1 MKLFKKKDGGIVQ
14 LIGKEKMQEWPVE
27 LPLVFIEYIK
37 DKQLGTY
44 GDTKVEKEI
53 SAYLDEILKDVAIPR
68 LISVLG
74 GDDQEEIILALKR
87 IEELSKK
94 NTEMARPIKPY
105 LENLLKNQNQNI
117 VKLAQSIT
125 DNFQKADR
133 KKELAK
139 KRSIMREKEK
149 QFLAGKIS
157 GEEYAKAR
165 REYLT
170 LKD

>member
-1 MKLFKKKDGGIVQ
+1 
-14 LIGKEKMQEWPVE
+14 MQEWPVE
-27 LPLVFIEYIK
+27 LPLVFIEYIR

-44 GDTKVEKEI
+44 RDSKVEKEI
-53 SAYLDEILKDVAIPR
+53 STYLDEILKDVAIPR
-68 LISVLG
+68 LISVLEG
-74 GDDQEEIILALKR
+74 EDQEEIILALNR

-94 NTEMARPIKPY
+94 NAEMARPIKPY
-105 LENLLKNQNQNI
+105 LDNLLKNKNKNI
-117 VKLAQSIT
+117 TKLAQSIS

-133 KKELAK
+133 RKELAK
-139 KRSIMREKEK
+139 KRKIMREKET

-170 LKD
+170 LKE

>member
-1 MKLFKKKDGGIVQ
+1 MKLFQKKDGGIVQ

-27 LPLVFIEYIK
+27 LPLVFIEYIR

-74 GDDQEEIILALKR
+74 GDDQEEIILALER

-94 NTEMARPIKPY
+94 NTEMARPIKSY

>member
-1 MKLFKKKDGGIVQ
+1 M
-14 LIGKEKMQEWPVE
+14 
-27 LPLVFIEYIK
+27 
-37 DKQLGTY
+37 
-44 GDTKVEKEI
+44 
-53 SAYLDEILKDVAIPR
+53 
-68 LISVLG
+68 
-74 GDDQEEIILALKR
+74 
-87 IEELSKK
+87 
-94 NTEMARPIKPY
+94 
-105 LENLLKNQNQNI
+105 ENLLKNNNKNI